1 MHKVPP
7 PDGARAVYCECG
19 RGFDPWRTI
28 GGQVEGETAGA
39 NGDAVESYDYRRE
52 CDLGFD
58 GAIRAVEE
66 SLSRHG
72 FAVRTV
78 HDIQATLAAK
88 GFRIKPIRIYEVDG
102 PRDPSTE
109 RRAGSSTVDPR
120 LEKLMPCRVN
130 IYEDDTGRIV
140 VTILRPTLLCR
151 VFPEEDLG
159 EAAAALERVLI
170 AVLDEAVP

>member
-1 MHKVPP
+1 ME
-7 PDGARAVYCECG
+7 DG
-19 RGFDPWRTI
+19 
-28 GGQVEGETAGA
+28 TAGTQHGA
-39 NGDAVESYDYRRE
+39 TESYDYRRE
-52 CDLGFD
+52 CDLDFA
-58 GAIRAVEE
+58 GAIDAVER

-102 PRDPSTE
+102 PRDATTE
-109 RRAGSSTVDPR
+109 RRPGASPVDPR
-120 LEKLMPCRVN
+120 LQKLMPCRVN
-130 IYEDDTGRIV
+130 IYEDDTGHIV

-151 VFPEEDLG
+151 VFPEEDL
-159 EAAAALERVLI
+159 EDAAAALERVLI